1 MDVAQLSQQA
11 TASTIATAKINW
23 MLYIGAVTGAVVTAI
38 GGLWYLYVNTKATKA
53 DH

>member
-1 MDVAQLSQQA
+1 MDIGQLAQQA

-23 MLYIGAVTGAVVTAI
+23 MLYMGAVAGAAVSVL
-38 GGLWYLYVNTKATKA
+38 GGLWYLYVNTQATKA